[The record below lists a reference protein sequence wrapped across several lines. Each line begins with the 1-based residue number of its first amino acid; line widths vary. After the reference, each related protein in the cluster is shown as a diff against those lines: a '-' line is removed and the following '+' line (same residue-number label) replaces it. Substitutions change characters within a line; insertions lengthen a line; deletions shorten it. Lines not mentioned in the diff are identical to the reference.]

1 MSKNLDKIHIRD
13 LLLRCI
19 IGLYDWEREKKQDV
33 IINIT
38 LYANLR
44 NISISDDINEIVD
57 YKDIKQKVVDMVES
71 SSFKLIESLAERIA
85 EICLEKYKSGKR

>member
-19 IGLYDWEREKKQDV
+19 IGVYDWEREKKQDV

-38 LYANLR
+38 LKMLVFLT
-44 NISISDDINEIVD
+44 ISMKQLI
-57 YKDIKQKVVDMVES
+57 IKRLSKK
-71 SSFKLIESLAERIA
+71 F
-85 EICLEKYKSGKR
+85 